1 MDLYKKTYY
10 EKMCDKLI
18 DLRRKEEIFILAIE
32 TSCDETSAAVV
43 KNGRIVY
50 SNKIASQIDLHRM
63 YGGVVPEVASR
74 KHVET
79 INPLIDQA
87 LRESSLTFKQL
98 DGIAVTCGPG
108 LVGALLVGVSS
119 AKALAYALSLPLI
132 GVNHIEGHISANY
145 IAYPQLNPPFLC
157 LVVSGGH
164 THIVWVKGYCEFEIL
179 GQTRDD
185 AAGEAYDK
193 VARVLGLGY
202 PGGAAVDLAAKL
214 GGKTEIRFP
223 RAFIDDD
230 NLDFSFSGLKTA
242 VVNHVHQ
249 IEQKG
254 LCVDVENIAYN
265 FQKAVIDIL
274 KAKTI
279 KALRAVG
286 GNKLALAG
294 GVAANSALRSEMAI
308 EAERLGFELYIPP
321 LELCT
326 DNAAMIACA
335 AYYNLLAGKLSDLT
349 LNAIPQNTLLTLQ
362 WKHNTI

>member
-1 MDLYKKTYY
+1 MSLVKKSYY
-10 EKMCDKLI
+10 ARMFDKLVE
-18 DLRRKEEIFILAIE
+18 LKGKSEINVLALE

-43 KNGRIVY
+43 KNGRIIL
-50 SNKIASQIDLHRM
+50 SNIVSSQIELHKI

-79 INPLIDQA
+79 INPLIDEA
-87 LRESSLTFKQL
+87 LKESNLTFKQI
-98 DGIAVTCGPG
+98 DCIAVTSGPG

-145 IAYPQLNPPFLC
+145 IAYPQLSPPFMC

-164 THIVWVKGYCEFEIL
+164 TYIVWVKGYGEYEVL

-202 PGGAAVDLAAKL
+202 PGGAAVDLAAKS

-223 RAFIDDD
+223 RAYIDDD
-230 NLDFSFSGLKTA
+230 NFDFSFSGLKTA
-242 VVNHVHQ
+242 VVNYVHQ
-249 IEQKG
+249 LEQKG
-254 LCVDVENIAYN
+254 LDVDIENIAYN
-265 FQKAVIDIL
+265 FQKAVIDVL

-279 KALRAVG
+279 KAIEAVG
-286 GNKLALAG
+286 ANKLALAG

-308 EAERLGFELYIPP
+308 EAERLGFELYIPH

-326 DNAAMIACA
+326 DNAAMIASA
-335 AYYNLLAGKLSDLT
+335 AYYNLLSGKISDLT
-349 LNAIPQNTLLTLQ
+349 LNAIPQNTLLTL
-362 WKHNTI
+362 

>member
-1 MDLYKKTYY
+1 
-10 EKMCDKLI
+10 MCDKLI
-18 DLRRKEEIFILAIE
+18 DLRSKGEILILAIE

-43 KNGRIVY
+43 ENGRTALCNIV
-50 SNKIASQIDLHRM
+50 SSQIDLHKM

-74 KHVET
+74 KHIET

-87 LRESSLTFKQL
+87 LKESCLTFKQL
-98 DGIAVTCGPG
+98 DCIAVTSGPG

-119 AKALAYALSLPLI
+119 AKALAYALSLPLV

-145 IAYPQLNPPFLC
+145 IAHPQLSPPFLC

-164 THIVWVKGYCEFEIL
+164 THIVWVKGYCEYEIL

-193 VARVLGLGY
+193 VARILGLGY
-202 PGGAAVDLAAKL
+202 PGGAALDLAAKS

-223 RAFIDDD
+223 RAYIDDD
-230 NLDFSFSGLKTA
+230 NFDFSFSGLKTA

-249 IEQKG
+249 LEQKG
-254 LCVDVENIAYN
+254 LDVDIENIAYN
-265 FQKAVIDIL
+265 FQKAVIDVL
-274 KAKTI
+274 KAKTL

-286 GNKLALAG
+286 TNKLALAG

-321 LELCT
+321 IGLCT
-326 DNAAMIACA
+326 DNAAMIASA
-335 AYYNLLAGKLSDLT
+335 AYYNLLSGKISDLT
-349 LNAIPQNTLLTLQ
+349 LNAIPQNTLLTF
-362 WKHNTI
+362 